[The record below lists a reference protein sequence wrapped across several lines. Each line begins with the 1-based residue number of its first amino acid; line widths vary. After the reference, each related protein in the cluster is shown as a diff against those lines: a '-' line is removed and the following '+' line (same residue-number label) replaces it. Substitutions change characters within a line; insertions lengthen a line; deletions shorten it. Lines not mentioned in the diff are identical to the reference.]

1 MQFKYSYYKQIE
13 TANCADLQFFFF
25 TCQSGHEGSEKE
37 LKYTSAK
44 GFLKIMV
51 VQKKKTTFDHWIIFP
66 FLEW

>member
-1 MQFKYSYYKQIE
+1 M
-13 TANCADLQFFFF
+13 NCNSNIVTINKLKLQTDLQFFFF

-51 VQKKKTTFDHWIIFP
+51 VQKKKTTFDHWTIFP